1 MREAINNLELILPL
15 LNFKEEGD
23 FYHLIIMVR
32 KKDFTTERSNHQS
45 VRTIK
50 TYTIYSKEYLIE
62 KYEEIKGLCEFFK
75 ARAYISVN
83 RLNNSDISLKMIEK
97 LVHSIQNGSK
107 NVKGVYDSVVGSLP
121 SKEKRW
127 VIDLDADVL
136 EKQNIIEE
144 EINSLDPI
152 GNKILAKIPTKSGL
166 HLITSPFRSDL
177 YELWCKENN
186 INTDIQKLNPT
197 ILYLGKSLMNN

>member
-1 MREAINNLELILPL
+1 MTILERASLQLR
-15 LNFKEEGD
+15 KEQ
-23 FYHLIIMVR
+23 I
-32 KKDFTTERSNHQS
+32 KKELESPSLGFME
-45 VRTIK
+45 TI
-50 TYTIYSKEYLIE
+50 
-62 KYEEIKGLCEFFK
+62 
-75 ARAYISVN
+75 
-83 RLNNSDISLKMIEK
+83 
-97 LVHSIQNGSK
+97 
-107 NVKGVYDSVVGSLP
+107 KGVYDSVVGSLP